1 MEATTINQ
9 ANAQNVKSS
18 NKSAAVKDV
27 VKKVVIDGV
36 PCVVIGG
43 LAGMIAGRQTA
54 RDVVAEA
61 MSETPAET
69 TETTAAVATDV
80 KVATS
85 VTDDMTFAEA
95 FAAAR
100 QEVGAGGAFE
110 WRGTV
115 YGTYYAN
122 EWDAMSSEEQAQF
135 SASAIGS
142 AAQNDAQHATTTS
155 SATEDNNVHTAN
167 HTSASEPSATAEP
180 AASDEADVQVVDV
193 MTQNEDGTLVT
204 YTQAYVNGDAV
215 IFAEVDGDDIVDV
228 MITDANNN
236 NEFDQE
242 DVFDIRDQEIHQS
255 HLNAVHEFNK
265 SDNEHLAQLDDFENN
280 AGTNPAANDSGEL
293 LACREAAANVD
304 DIKVLSYSTVSETDV
319 EVGSDEIE
327 QSTLSGEDYAMGS
340 IDDLACDGDC
350 GDDMNF

>member
-9 ANAQNVKSS
+9 ANAKNVKSS
-18 NKSAAVKDV
+18 NKSAAVKEV

-54 RDVVAEA
+54 RDVV
-61 MSETPAET
+61 SETLSEAPAET
-69 TETTAAVATDV
+69 VESTDTVATDV

-85 VTDDMTFAEA
+85 VTDEMTFAEA

-122 EWDAMSSEEQAQF
+122 EWDAMSSQEQAQF
-135 SASAIGS
+135 SASAIDS
-142 AAQNDAQHATTTS
+142 ATQNDAQHATTP
-155 SATEDNNVHTAN
+155 AAAEDNNVHTAS
-167 HTSASEPSATAEP
+167 HTSASDPSATAEP
-180 AASDEADVQVVDV
+180 TASAEADVQVVDV

-236 NEFDQE
+236 NELDQE
-242 DVFDIRDQEIHQS
+242 DVFDISDQEIHQS

-280 AGTNPAANDSGEL
+280 AGSNPAANDNGEL

-319 EVGSDEIE
+319 EIDSEEIE
-327 QSTLSGEDYAMGS
+327 QSALSGEDYAMGS